1 MRRALPYTFL
11 HRRLGS
17 KAIYNAS
24 TLPAPPPL
32 LRAPPPP
39 PSPSPPTSA
48 TEERLE
54 RLEREHQAL
63 RSECE
68 RLRSA
73 GAGSSAP
80 LVASMVR
87 GFAIGYTIPFVGLV
101 VAGSGFWAYDEYG
114 TWRRRRKERK
124 AAEAR
129 RAARGLV
136 EDPWM

>member
-39 PSPSPPTSA
+39 PSPPTSA
-48 TEERLE
+48 MEERLE

-101 VAGSGFWAYDEYG
+101 VAGGGFWAYDEYG
-114 TWRRRRKERK
+114 AWRRRKERE

-129 RAARGLV
+129 RRAERGLV